1 MDRRLGVI
9 ETLIAMF
16 DGFAFIAAGDSRLFR
31 LSELRCWAGGGML
44 DAATT
49 GGGTNLLLA
58 LGETRGNV
66 LVVTA
71 DEVALL
77 AGG

>member
-1 MDRRLGVI
+1 MDV
-9 ETLIAMF
+9 E
-16 DGFAFIAAGDSRLFR
+16 
-31 LSELRCWAGGGML
+31 
-44 DAATT
+44 TT